1 MPFESKLLDT
11 LEDMDDDHYHK
22 KACEEDPKIAYKA
35 SLQLIFA
42 HMADFHIYILDCI
55 ARRYGHT
62 RDELVD
68 TIRGSPGWNTLY
80 IHPVLKEFTNN
91 LHLSSRY
98 DVMPAEEA
106 PAEPVKV
113 VRRRKVKVPEPEPEP
128 EEEVAAPK
136 KKIIRPKL
144 PLVANSEEVAPE
156 PKILKKKK
164 QVQRKPENE

>member
-11 LEDMDDDHYHK
+11 LEDMDDDHYHR
-22 KACEEDPKIAYKA
+22 KACEEDPQIAYKA

-42 HMADFHIYILDCI
+42 HMADFHMYILDCV

-80 IHPVLKEFTNN
+80 VHPVLKEFTSN

-98 DVMPAEEA
+98 DVQSP
-106 PAEPVKV
+106 EPVKV

-128 EEEVAAPK
+128 QEEAPK
-136 KKIIRPKL
+136 KKLIRPKL
-144 PLVANSEEVAPE
+144 PNSEEPVPE
-156 PKILKKKK
+156 PKVLKKKK
-164 QVQRKPENE
+164 QVAARKAENE